1 MIDNI
6 KDKLKLK
13 IYKDITGP
21 LKLKVE
27 RIIQYL
33 CSLTYKIASKLDA
46 EGEPEFIKNVV
57 HLPLIQFCKSTIEQ
71 PGMNKQIKIKTESLL
86 ALEQLSFSHKI
97 RKKFLEQDAVGLLID
112 LALS

>member
-33 CSLTYKIASKLDA
+33 CILTYKIASKLDA

-71 PGMNKQIKIKTESLL
+71 PGMN
-86 ALEQLSFSHKI
+86 
-97 RKKFLEQDAVGLLID
+97 
-112 LALS
+112 

>member
-33 CSLTYKIASKLDA
+33 CSLTYKIASKLDV
-46 EGEPEFIKNVV
+46 EGESEFIKNVV

-71 PGMNKQIKIKTESLL
+71 PGMNKQIKTESLL